1 MGRKKKGYKAPE
13 GLIRIGGSPYWWIK
27 ITYNGKTTKKSTEI
41 PLENVTK
48 ATILLREI
56 QKRILEKE
64 DKAKEI
70 LGESISFDELAD
82 RYLKEISPG
91 KRSERSDHTNS
102 THPKEFLGY
111 RRIDTIE
118 QKDVYQF
125 IEWRKSQFR
134 EVRKKGTSEA
144 SKIPISGSTINREK
158 SFISQCFKKAIR
170 WGYVKAN
177 PCFQVEGEKEKKRSR
192 YITDQEFE
200 AIKAEARKVIRARHL
215 PDILDA
221 LYLTGLRVGRIFGLK
236 WSQVN
241 LEDRY
246 ILFKQTSENKG
257 VPNRLWINDK
267 LLSLLKRLKAERS
280 LQERVGPYVFQK
292 IDGTPYRSIKVAWTR
307 ACRKAKVKDAKIHD
321 IRHKTA
327 TDLADKGSTSSQI
340 ALVLGHSNTSMTD
353 AYTHL
358 QSTRS
363 VLEKL
368 AEQKTIGLA

>member
-13 GLIRIGGSPYWWIK
+13 GLIKIEGSPYWWIK

-41 PLENVTK
+41 PLENLTR

-64 DKAKEI
+64 DKAKEM
-70 LGESISFDELAD
+70 LGESISFNDLGD
-82 RYLKEISPG
+82 RYLKEVSPG
-91 KRSERSDHTNS
+91 KRSGSSDHTNS
-102 THPKEFLGY
+102 AYPKKYFGD

-125 IEWRKSQFR
+125 IEWRKKPVSER
-134 EVRKKGTSEA
+134 RKT
-144 SKIPISGSTINREK
+144 PVSGSTINREK
-158 SFISQCFKKAIR
+158 SFISQCFMKAIR

-177 PCFQVEGEKEKKRSR
+177 PCFQVEGEKEKKRKR

-200 AIKAEARKVIRARHL
+200 AIKAEARKVEQAKHL
-215 PDILDA
+215 PDILDP
-221 LYLTGLRVGRIFGLK
+221 LYLKGLRLGRILGLR
-236 WSQVN
+236 WSQIN

-246 ILFKQTSENKG
+246 ISFEQTSDNKG

-267 LLSLLKRLKAERS
+267 LLALLKRLKAGRS
-280 LQERVGPYVFQK
+280 LQKVVGPYVFQK
-292 IDGTPYRSIKVAWTR
+292 IGGTPYRSFRGAWER
-307 ACRKAKVKDAKIHD
+307 ACRKAKVKDARIHD

-327 TDLADKGSTSSQI
+327 TDLADRGFTPSQI
-340 ALVLGHSNTSMTD
+340 ALVLGHSNTAMTD

-358 QSTRS
+358 SSTKP
-363 VLEKL
+363 VLESLGEGKTVGL
-368 AEQKTIGLA
+368 SQK